1 MDAAGWWLEVAI
13 RRGRLQQ
20 AGEHLELLERLAE
33 RAAPETPSAAFLA
46 TRLELARGRAHAAL
60 ERCETYLA
68 PVARGG
74 PVAPAKMPSRPVLHA
89 LAARCLGWLGRAA
102 EAAQHL
108 ESAGT
113 EGLLALEPEER
124 VAVLAHAGRRDAAY
138 AATSH
143 TIVGPIWAAVLTGM
157 PVPAERWSELRK
169 LERYRAGRV
178 VHDIALV
185 DPQTVPVY
193 WRRRAAS
200 DLRRAGAFLL
210 AERIE
215 ALDSGAWSA
224 LEDFL
229 ATESIDSTA
238 ICRLLT
244 RAGYGETRVE
254 LQDGAQ
260 KEVLCGGFG
269 GSETLET
276 QLRGG
281 RLVLTA
287 PIVDAPLRALFAL
300 LGRDLREE
308 RGGDGGPRDPN
319 GPGPGRTASESEP
332 RLFDGLVGES
342 AGLRGAVAKASAL
355 AQGDMPVLVH
365 GESGTGKE
373 LFARGIHRRSR
384 RASAPFL
391 ALNCAA
397 LSESLLL
404 SDLFGHVRGSFTGA
418 DRDRAGVFESAR
430 GGTVFLDEIGDLPP
444 VAQGMLLRVL
454 QEREVRR
461 VGESLARRID
471 VRVIAATHR
480 DLAQMVRAGTF
491 RQDLFFRLA
500 VAVVELPPLR
510 ERADD
515 VVLIAESVLQRTAP
529 DRRLTTRAR
538 AMLLGHSWP
547 GNVRELENVLA
558 VATTLT
564 AGLIEPRHL
573 ELPTTHDEAPSE
585 RGDYH
590 QRVESFRRR
599 LVEEALEAAE
609 GNRSEAARRLGLSRQ
624 ALSYLSQQMG
634 LQRRR

>member
-1 MDAAGWWLEVAI
+1 
-13 RRGRLQQ
+13 
-20 AGEHLELLERLAE
+20 
-33 RAAPETPSAAFLA
+33 
-46 TRLELARGRAHAAL
+46 
-60 ERCETYLA
+60 
-68 PVARGG
+68 
-74 PVAPAKMPSRPVLHA
+74 
-89 LAARCLGWLGRAA
+89 
-102 EAAQHL
+102 
-108 ESAGT
+108 
-113 EGLLALEPEER
+113 
-124 VAVLAHAGRRDAAY
+124 
-138 AATSH
+138 
-143 TIVGPIWAAVLTGM
+143 M

-178 VHDIALV
+178 VHDIALI

-260 KEVLCGGFG
+260 REVLCGGFG

-308 RGGDGGPRDPN
+308 RGGDGGPRDPPPN
-319 GPGPGRTASESEP
+319 GPGPGPHRERVRAAPVRRTGGRERRP
-332 RLFDGLVGES
+332 
-342 AGLRGAVAKASAL
+342 
-355 AQGDMPVLVH
+355 
-365 GESGTGKE
+365 
-373 LFARGIHRRSR
+373 ARRRSPR
-384 RASAPFL
+384 RAPSLRATCRSWCTVRAEPARSSSPAASTAEVARASAPFL

-430 GGTVFLDEIGDLPP
+430 GGTVFLDEIGDLPTGRSGHAP
-444 VAQGMLLRVL
+444 AG
-454 QEREVRR
+454 
-461 VGESLARRID
+461 
-471 VRVIAATHR
+471 AA
-480 DLAQMVRAGTF
+480 
-491 RQDLFFRLA
+491 
-500 VAVVELPPLR
+500 
-510 ERADD
+510 
-515 VVLIAESVLQRTAP
+515 
-529 DRRLTTRAR
+529 RAR
-538 AMLLGHSWP
+538 GASG
-547 GNVRELENVLA
+547 G
-558 VATTLT
+558 
-564 AGLIEPRHL
+564 
-573 ELPTTHDEAPSE
+573 
-585 RGDYH
+585 
-590 QRVESFRRR
+590 
-599 LVEEALEAAE
+599 
-609 GNRSEAARRLGLSRQ
+609 
-624 ALSYLSQQMG
+624 
-634 LQRRR
+634 